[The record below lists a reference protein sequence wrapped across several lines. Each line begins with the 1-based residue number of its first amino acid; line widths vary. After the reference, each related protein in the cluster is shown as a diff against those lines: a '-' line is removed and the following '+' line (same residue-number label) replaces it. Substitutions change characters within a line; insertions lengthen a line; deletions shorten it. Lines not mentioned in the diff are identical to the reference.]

1 MTSFDLIWLLI
12 QKLLE
17 EKSNNDPDEN
27 NQSSQE
33 GWTKFSFRSGIA
45 SHSFYNIGKIED
57 KVKGARFCSIY
68 KRGMCSHHIPNTID
82 KF

>member
-57 KVKGARFCSIY
+57 FAYISR
-68 KRGMCSHHIPNTID
+68 
-82 KF
+82 

>member
-33 GWTKFSFRSGIA
+33 G
-45 SHSFYNIGKIED
+45 
-57 KVKGARFCSIY
+57 
-68 KRGMCSHHIPNTID
+68 
-82 KF
+82 

>member
-17 EKSNNDPDEN
+17 KNSNNDDC

-33 GWTKFSFRSGIA
+33 
-45 SHSFYNIGKIED
+45 N
-57 KVKGARFCSIY
+57 
-68 KRGMCSHHIPNTID
+68 
-82 KF
+82 